1 MVYKLGMVVQSQ
13 RQLEQHVGEVYSVLL
28 ARMRSG
34 TIPTRSAVDDAGPM
48 VQRVESPFAPSS

>member
-1 MVYKLGMVVQSQ
+1 MVVQSQ

-34 TIPTRSAVDDAGPM
+34 AIPRRTAVDDAGPM
-48 VQRVESPFAPSS
+48 VQRVELPFAPWS